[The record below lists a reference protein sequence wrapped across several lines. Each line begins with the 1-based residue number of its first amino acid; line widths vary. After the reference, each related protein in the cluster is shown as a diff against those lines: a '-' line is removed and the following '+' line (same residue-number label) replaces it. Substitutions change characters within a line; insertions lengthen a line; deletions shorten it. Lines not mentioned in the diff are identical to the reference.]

1 MFERPEFPYNEDIDI
16 PDIDDRPW
24 DDEEPDDDE
33 DENKAWKIKRT
44 RGD

>member
-1 MFERPEFPYNEDIDI
+1 MFENRPEFPYDDIDI